1 MFSIFINGHTVEMLG
16 YFTGRARLE
25 RIRTTAHPI
34 SSVLWLLRSLL
45 SPYYVSF
52 FPSSV
57 FVRSA
62 SCRLANCAAAV
73 QPDAWL
79 AGASARKTGR
89 AELFGRLR
97 AAGGGAPIKR
107 TWQAEAV
114 ELCGS
119 ESLAHGS
126 DGPCPCRWRA
136 GDLGDGD
143 GNISVGSWRLTS
155 DHAGLSPGHAGRQTP
170 HQAANSLRAIRILNQ
185 S

>member
-1 MFSIFINGHTVEMLG
+1 MFSIFITGHTVEMLG

-97 AAGGGAPIKR
+97 AAGGGAPNGPGKLKQSSSAGR
-107 TWQAEAV
+107 RVSRMAATAHAHADGGPATWGTATGTSALE
-114 ELCGS
+114 
-119 ESLAHGS
+119 
-126 DGPCPCRWRA
+126 A
-136 GDLGDGD
+136 GD
-143 GNISVGSWRLTS
+143 
-155 DHAGLSPGHAGRQTP
+155 
-170 HQAANSLRAIRILNQ
+170 
-185 S
+185 

>member
-34 SSVLWLLRSLL
+34 SSVLWLLRALL

-73 QPDAWL
+73 QPDARL
-79 AGASARKTGR
+79 AGASAGKTGGA

-97 AAGGGAPIKR
+97 AAGGGAPNGPGKLKQSSSAGR
-107 TWQAEAV
+107 RVSRMAATGHAHADGGPATWGTATGTSALE
-114 ELCGS
+114 
-119 ESLAHGS
+119 
-126 DGPCPCRWRA
+126 A
-136 GDLGDGD
+136 GD
-143 GNISVGSWRLTS
+143 
-155 DHAGLSPGHAGRQTP
+155 
-170 HQAANSLRAIRILNQ
+170 
-185 S
+185 